1 MHEENGQQN
10 ISHDSTSSQEDVSQ
24 VEKER
29 DEYLEGWKRAKADFL
44 NYKKKEEE
52 RVSHM
57 VKFSNE
63 QIIKDM
69 LHVLDSFDLALE
81 TLKDEAIK
89 KGVFL
94 IRTQLE
100 DALKKHGL
108 EKVMISEGQEFDP
121 SVHEAI
127 ASIPSQ
133 KPPGAI
139 VDEVER
145 GYMLHGKLIRPA
157 RVKVS
162 KGNE

>member
-1 MHEENGQQN
+1 MNEENSQQN
-10 ISHDSTSSQEDVSQ
+10 MSQENTSSQEDVSQ

-29 DEYLEGWKRAKADFL
+29 DDYLEGWKRAKADFV

-52 RVSHM
+52 RVNHL

-63 QIIKDM
+63 QIIKDI
-69 LHVLDSFDLALE
+69 LQVLDSFDLALE
-81 TLKDEAIK
+81 TLKDEAVK
-89 KGVFL
+89 KGIFL

-108 EKVMISEGQEFDP
+108 EKVMISDGQQFDP

-127 ASIPSQ
+127 ASIPSE
-133 KPPGAI
+133 KPPGTI

-145 GYMLHGKLIRPA
+145 GYMLYGKLIRPA

-162 KGNE
+162 KEE

>member
-1 MHEENGQQN
+1 MHKENEQQH
-10 ISHDSTSSQEDVSQ
+10 IPHDSTSSQEDVSQ
-24 VEKER
+24 IRKER

-44 NYKKKEEE
+44 NYKKKEEQ
-52 RVSHM
+52 RVSQM
-57 VKFSNE
+57 IQFSNE

-81 TLKDEAIK
+81 TLKDEAVK

-94 IRTQLE
+94 IRSQFE
-100 DALKKHGL
+100 DVLKKHGL

-133 KPPGAI
+133 KPPGII